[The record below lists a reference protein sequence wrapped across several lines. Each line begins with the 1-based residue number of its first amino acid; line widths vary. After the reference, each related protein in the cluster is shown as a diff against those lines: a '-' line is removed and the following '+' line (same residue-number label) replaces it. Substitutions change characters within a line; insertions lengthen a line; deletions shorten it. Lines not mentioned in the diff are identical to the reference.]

1 MTKHKTQGAEAEPI
15 WKLDSDKKIVK
26 SFIGDLNV
34 IFISILNKL
43 DSVNDNITGYRAELC
58 AKIDD
63 TMAVADEALKLSKQN
78 AEQLQMF
85 KFENDELKSEN
96 IYLKKQVCHL
106 ENYSRRNN
114 LVLRGIREQN
124 GEICEIFQRPT

>member
-1 MTKHKTQGAEAEPI
+1 MTKHKTQGAEAEPT
-15 WKLDSDKKIVK
+15 WKLDSDKKFGK

-63 TMAVADEALKLSKQN
+63 TRAVADEALKLSKQN

-85 KFENDELKSEN
+85 KFEND
-96 IYLKKQVCHL
+96 
-106 ENYSRRNN
+106 
-114 LVLRGIREQN
+114 
-124 GEICEIFQRPT
+124 